1 MTKRLLCGNLSK
13 PYLVNVGSV
22 ERVVMEYAPIYVRV
36 LVCIFAGLGAGLGTG
51 FAGMSAA
58 AVIVPMLTVFLG
70 ADIYSLGIDHFT
82 AVAIALASDV
92 LASAVS
98 TITYAK
104 HKNIDLKHSWVLFVS
119 VIAAT
124 VGGTFV
130 ASFVTKTHTGN
141 NIMEGVSM
149 FVMLSLGIRF
159 LFFPPKPNNEKM
171 LSLTPTSRVVRSIV
185 CGIAIGFVCGFVGA
199 GGGIMMLLLLT
210 SVLGFDVKTAVGT
223 SVFIMTFTALTGSV
237 SHFAIDVTG
246 LVDHWGVLV
255 GCILSTLVFAQVA
268 SLIANRVKTKV
279 LNYVVGGL
287 LTVMSVVLILV
298 NYL

>member
-1 MTKRLLCGNLSK
+1 ML
-13 PYLVNVGSV
+13 
-22 ERVVMEYAPIYVRV
+22 YAPIIVRV
-36 LVCIFAGLGAGLGTG
+36 IVCIFAGLGAGLGTG

-70 ADIYSLGIDHFT
+70 TDVYPLGIDHFT
-82 AVAIALASDV
+82 AVGIALASDV

-98 TITYAK
+98 TVTYAK
-104 HKNIDLKHSWVLFVS
+104 HKNIDVKHSWVLFVT

-130 ASFVTKTHTGN
+130 ASFATQTITGN
-141 NIMEGVSM
+141 KIMEAVSM
-149 FVMLSLGIRF
+149 LVMLSLGLRF
-159 LFFPPKPNNEKM
+159 LFFPPKPNNEKL
-171 LSLTPTSRVVRSIV
+171 LSLSPTSRVVRSIV
-185 CGIAIGFVCGFVGA
+185 CGLIIGFICGFVGA

-237 SHFAIDVTG
+237 AHFAIDFTG

-255 GCILSTLVFAQVA
+255 GCVLATLAFAQIAALV
-268 SLIANRVKTKV
+268 ANRVKTKI
-279 LNYVVGGL
+279 LNIVVGTL
-287 LTVMSVVLILV
+287 LTVLSLVLICF

>member
-1 MTKRLLCGNLSK
+1 MS
-13 PYLVNVGSV
+13 S
-22 ERVVMEYAPIYVRV
+22 YASIPVRV

-70 ADIYSLGIDHFT
+70 TAMYPQAGIDHFT
-82 AVAIALASDV
+82 AVGIALASDV

-98 TITYAK
+98 TVTYGK
-104 HKNIDLKHSWVLFVS
+104 HKNIDIKHSWVLFVS
-119 VIAAT
+119 VVVAT
-124 VGGTFV
+124 VGG
-130 ASFVTKTHTGN
+130 SFVGYFATKTNTGN
-141 NIMEGVSM
+141 NIMEAVSM

-159 LFFPPKPNNEKM
+159 LFFPPKANNEKM
-171 LSLTPTSRVVRSIV
+171 LSLTTQSRVVRSIV
-185 CGIAIGFVCGFVGA
+185 CGIVIGFICGFVGA

-237 SHFAIDVTG
+237 GHFAIDVSG
-246 LVDHWGVLV
+246 LVAHWGVLI
-255 GCILSTLVFAQVA
+255 GCVLSTLGFAQIA
-268 SLIANRVKTKV
+268 SMIANRVPTKI
-279 LNYVVGGL
+279 LNLVVGAL
-287 LTVMSVVLILV
+287 LTVLSIIIILV